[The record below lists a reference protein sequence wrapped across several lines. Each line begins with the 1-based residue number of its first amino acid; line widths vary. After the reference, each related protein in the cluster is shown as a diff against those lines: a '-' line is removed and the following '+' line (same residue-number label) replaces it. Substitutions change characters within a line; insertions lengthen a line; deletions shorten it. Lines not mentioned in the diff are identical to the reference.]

1 MGTYSK
7 KKLLAAHPSQINAI
21 AEAIQDDF
29 VRDGF
34 DVYIDTLMSG
44 GKDISI
50 TKGNLFKA
58 VLGMRSALKVTLM
71 PQTDGILF
79 DANVGIYGQQA
90 IPTVISMLF
99 FWPVLITQIWGLVEQ
114 ASLDDRALTLAE
126 QTIAGDTTSSAS
138 ASSFTSSSASTHTT
152 SSSSSSTSSSA
163 STPAT
168 SSTSNFMNT
177 HKFCTNCGTKL
188 EGSPK
193 FCSNCGT
200 KLG

>member
-7 KKLLAAHPSQINAI
+7 KKLLAAHSSQINSI
-21 AEAIQDDF
+21 TEAIQNDF

-34 DVYIDTLMSG
+34 EVNVDTLMSG

-58 VLGMRSALKVTLM
+58 VLGMRSALKVTLI
-71 PQTDGILF
+71 PQTEGVLF
-79 DANVGIYGQQA
+79 EANVGIYGQQA

-114 ASLDDRALTLAE
+114 SSLDDRALVVAE
-126 QTIAGDTTSSAS
+126 QTIAGGATSSAS
-138 ASSFTSSSASTHTT
+138 TSSFTSTFSG
-152 SSSSSSTSSSA
+152 
-163 STPAT
+163 
-168 SSTSNFMNT
+168 NY
-177 HKFCTNCGTKL
+177 KFCTNCGAKL
-188 EGSPK
+188 DGASK

>member
-1 MGTYSK
+1 MATYSK
-7 KKLLAAHPSQINAI
+7 KKLLAAHSSQIDTI
-21 AEAIQDDF
+21 AAAIQTDF

-34 DVYIDTLMSG
+34 EVNVDTLMSG
-44 GKDISI
+44 GQDISI

-71 PQTDGILF
+71 PQTDGVLF

-114 ASLDDRALTLAE
+114 ASLDDRALALAE
-126 QTIAGDTTSSAS
+126 QAIASGPVA
-138 ASSFTSSSASTHTT
+138 A
-152 SSSSSSTSSSA
+152 
-163 STPAT
+163 TPQGG
-168 SSTSNFMNT
+168 NY
-177 HKFCTNCGTKL
+177 KFCTSCGAKL
-188 EGSPK
+188 DGSSK
-193 FCSNCGT
+193 FCSNCGA

>member
-1 MGTYSK
+1 MAMYSK
-7 KKLLAAHPSQINAI
+7 KKLLAAHSSQINTIAAAI
-21 AEAIQDDF
+21 EEDF

-34 DVYIDTLMSG
+34 EVNVDTLMSG

-71 PQTDGILF
+71 PQTDGVLF

-114 ASLDDRALTLAE
+114 SELDDRALEVAE
-126 QTIAGDTTSSAS
+126 R
-138 ASSFTSSSASTHTT
+138 ASTGRT
-152 SSSSSSTSSSA
+152 SAFAAVSQPTSTG
-163 STPAT
+163 T
-168 SSTSNFMNT
+168 
-177 HKFCTNCGTKL
+177 KFCTECGT
-188 EGSPK
+188 SVDAFAK
-193 FCSNCGT
+193 FCSECGA
-200 KLG
+200 KL

>member
-7 KKLLAAHPSQINAI
+7 KKLLAAHSSQINSI
-21 AEAIQDDF
+21 AEAIQTDF
-29 VRDGF
+29 ARDGF
-34 DVYIDTLMSG
+34 EVNVDTLMSG

-58 VLGMRSALKVTLM
+58 VLGMRSALKVTLI
-71 PQTDGILF
+71 PQTEGVLF
-79 DANVGIYGQQA
+79 EANVGIYGQQA

-114 ASLDDRALTLAE
+114 SSLDDRALALAE
-126 QTIAGDTTSSAS
+126 QAIDGGATSSAS
-138 ASSFTSSSASTHTT
+138 TSSFTSTFTDNHI
-152 SSSSSSTSSSA
+152 
-163 STPAT
+163 
-168 SSTSNFMNT
+168 
-177 HKFCTNCGTKL
+177 FCTNCGAKL
-188 EGSPK
+188 DGASK

>member
-7 KKLLAAHPSQINAI
+7 KKLLAAHSSQINAI
-21 AEAIQDDF
+21 AEAIQTDF

-34 DVYIDTLMSG
+34 EVNVDTLMSG

-114 ASLDDRALTLAE
+114 SSLDDRALALAE
-126 QTIAGDTTSSAS
+126 QAIAGGATSSAS
-138 ASSFTSSSASTHTT
+138 RSSFTSTFTD
-152 SSSSSSTSSSA
+152 
-163 STPAT
+163 
-168 SSTSNFMNT
+168 N
-177 HKFCTNCGTKL
+177 HKFCTNCGVKL
-188 EGSPK
+188 DGASK